1 MVLELENEILAFCM
15 ELGGGGGGR
24 SWWEGKYYQLFCDP
38 KPLGD

>member
-15 ELGGGGGGR
+15 ELGGGGGR